1 MSYVRD
7 NLIEGEVILH
17 EGRISRWIYFFP
29 ILLMC
34 GGLATLII
42 INTFRS
48 PGLLLMAVLSF
59 LLGLF
64 MLIPAFIRRL
74 TTELSVTNKRVIGKT
89 GFIQRQ
95 SIDVRL
101 DRVESILVNQGILG
115 RVLDY
120 GDIGV
125 KGSGGT
131 VDSMPGFDDPMLIR
145 KKFMEALDLNK
156 ATSPDES

>member
-1 MSYVRD
+1 MSYVKD
-7 NLIEGEVILH
+7 NLIAGEVILH

-29 ILLMC
+29 ALLMG
-34 GGLATLII
+34 GGLATLIT

-89 GFIQRQ
+89 GFIRRN
-95 SIDVRL
+95 SIDLRL
-101 DRVESILVNQGILG
+101 DRIESILVNQGILG
-115 RVLDY
+115 RLLDY

-156 ATSPDES
+156 ASLPDES